1 MEVYTQM
8 TFKMGSRSP
17 DHSQIF
23 ASCHLC
29 KLVQDYYKYKI
40 VLKHY
45 EVLDVKSIATDANSN
60 VDVIACF
67 T

>member
-1 MEVYTQM
+1 MEVYTKM